1 MKITPQF
8 SGVNRPLSV
17 ELALIFI
24 APGVGRVGLQT
35 QVCCVPDE
43 IMRTRLNS
51 SAGKR
56 AGTLDR
62 KAQPRQQP
70 EE

>member
-24 APGVGRVGLQT
+24 APGVASVRLSNSGLLRSGRNHA
-35 QVCCVPDE
+35 
-43 IMRTRLNS
+43 NS
-51 SAGKR
+51 IEQFR
-56 AGTLDR
+56 R
-62 KAQPRQQP
+62 
-70 EE
+70 